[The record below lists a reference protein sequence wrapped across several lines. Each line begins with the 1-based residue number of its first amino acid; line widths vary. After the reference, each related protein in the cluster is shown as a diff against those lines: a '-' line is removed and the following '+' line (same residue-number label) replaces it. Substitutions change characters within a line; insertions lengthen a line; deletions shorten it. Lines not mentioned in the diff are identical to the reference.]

1 MKELLTA
8 RTMDSKLRGE
18 RGERLERGE
27 RERRRHR
34 IGDITRKRER
44 MYNSSK

>member
-18 RGERLERGE
+18 RGERGE
-27 RERRRHR
+27 REE
-34 IGDITRKRER
+34 REER
-44 MYNSSK
+44 EKEGEIE

>member
-8 RTMDSKLRGE
+8 RTMDSKMRG
-18 RGERLERGE
+18 ERGE
-27 RERRRHR
+27 RERRRDR
-34 IGDITRKRER
+34 IGDITRKRQR